1 MTQPRFRIFSYLPN
15 PRIYKA
21 TIAGRL
27 CGVEVD
33 IVGAKPPELADWLW
47 DFNAQSLDEAGKQQ
61 HADSAR
67 QARTGFGGTLYKT
80 DAFLAAHPYGTVP
93 AGFSADGQVGVFE
106 SNSIMRAVARLGDQS
121 AGIYGD
127 DAVTAARVDSFL
139 DVALVF
145 ARDSQIYLLSLRS
158 PDLTAEVYGAC
169 REALHHWLG
178 GIETALANGSPYL
191 ACNELTLA
199 DICFACELALLGNE
213 ASARSKLRALELEP
227 MADEVEELFPRA
239 HAHYQALCAHEAFAP
254 DLGPYLEKIAAA
266 GKRDAA

>member
-47 DFNAQSLDEAGKQQ
+47 DFNARSLDEAGKQQ

-178 GIETALANGSPYL
+178 GIETALAAGSKFI
-191 ACNELTLA
+191 ARNQLTLA
-199 DICFACELALLGNE
+199 DICFACELALLKNE
-213 ASARSKLRALELEP
+213 IGARSNLAKLNLGP
-227 MADEVEELFPRA
+227 MTSEVEQRFPRA
-239 HAHYQALCAHEAFAP
+239 YGHFQALCEHDAFSP
-254 DLGPYLEKIAAA
+254 DLRPYLHKLAAAA
-266 GKRDAA
+266 GQDAA